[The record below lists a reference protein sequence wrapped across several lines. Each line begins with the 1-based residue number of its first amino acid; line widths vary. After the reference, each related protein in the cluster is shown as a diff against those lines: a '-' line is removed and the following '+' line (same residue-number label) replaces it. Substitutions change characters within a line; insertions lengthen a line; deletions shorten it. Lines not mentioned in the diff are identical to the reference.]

1 MQINSRKINFLGIL
15 IIILFF
21 CFTIFIINILGFSEQ
36 SEVEAVSIES
46 TEEKEELHI
55 NQNPINIDNILS
67 ENTEEKVAFE
77 MSSEEKDLEY
87 TTIYTENED
96 LPSGTI
102 HVTQVRNRWN

>member
-15 IIILFF
+15 IIILF
-21 CFTIFIINILGFSEQ
+21 CVFIILIINVLGIFEH
-36 SEVEAVSIES
+36 SEVEAVSLES
-46 TEEKEELHI
+46 TEEIEKLHI
-55 NQNPINIDNILS
+55 NKNPINIDNILS
-67 ENTEEKVAFE
+67 ENTEENVTFE

-102 HVTQVRNRWN
+102 HVTQARDRWN